1 MIIALA
7 GKTNKSISVFDW
19 GNTGTLSSTAI
30 SHLDW
35 GCQGTL
41 NGYGFNSSDRKS
53 VV

>member
-19 GNTGTLSSTAI
+19 GNTGTL
-30 SHLDW
+30 
-35 GCQGTL
+35 
-41 NGYGFNSSDRKS
+41 DRKS